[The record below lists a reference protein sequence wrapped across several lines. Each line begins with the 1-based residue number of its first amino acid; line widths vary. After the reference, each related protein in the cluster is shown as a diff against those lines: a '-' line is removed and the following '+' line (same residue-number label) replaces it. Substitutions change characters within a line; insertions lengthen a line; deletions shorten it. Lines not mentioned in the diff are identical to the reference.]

1 MSNWTTIEVS
11 SLLMLFATQMPVF
24 LGLLWAT
31 VLVFIIFFG
40 PRIHPIFDD
49 AIDRPD

>member
-11 SLLMLFATQMPVF
+11 SLLMLLATQMPLF
-24 LGLLWAT
+24 LGLLWTAAF
-31 VLVFIIFFG
+31 VFIIFFG

-49 AIDRPD
+49 AD